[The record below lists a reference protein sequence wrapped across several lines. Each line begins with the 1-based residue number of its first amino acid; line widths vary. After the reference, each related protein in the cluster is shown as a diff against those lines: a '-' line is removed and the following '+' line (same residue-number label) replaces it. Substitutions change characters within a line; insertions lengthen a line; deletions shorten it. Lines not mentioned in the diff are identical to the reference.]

1 MTIQTKYIFII
12 ILFIFFI
19 SIFISFNYVNKY
31 DKLNSDL
38 DRHRM
43 IKDNIVGDWNRA
55 DELNKLKKE
64 KITNFFY
71 KTENHKPYLP
81 SRILAL
87 YFSLTKK
94 NIKNKDNNK
103 LYVFELNN
111 GKYGLLVLQ
120 TLFYY
125 YCLFLFSKTLLSRKE
140 NDHRGISEMD

>member
-12 ILFIFFI
+12 ILFSFFI

-81 SRILAL
+81 SELWL
-87 YFSLTKK
+87 YIF
-94 NIKNKDNNK
+94 
-103 LYVFELNN
+103 
-111 GKYGLLVLQ
+111 
-120 TLFYY
+120 
-125 YCLFLFSKTLLSRKE
+125 
-140 NDHRGISEMD
+140 H

>member
-12 ILFIFFI
+12 ILFSFFI

-71 KTENHKPYLP
+71 ITENHKPYLP

-120 TLFYY
+120 TFFIIIVYFFLAKLFY
-125 YCLFLFSKTLLSRKE
+125 LEKKMK
-140 NDHRGISEMD
+140 I